1 MMNLKRHNFI
11 FLTIAGIINSLGVCL
26 LLSPVKLFDSG
37 ISGTAFLFNQITPIY
52 LTLSFFLIVLNVP
65 FFLLG
70 LKKMGKEFVIYSLY
84 AIFVYSFGALIINNV
99 LQMESISSS
108 PIVGTDKLL
117 GALFGGLLS
126 GIGSGMVI
134 RYGGAIDGVEVMA
147 VLFSK
152 KLGLTVGT
160 FVMIYNVFLYS
171 VSALIFNSWEIP
183 LYSIIAYSIGI
194 KAVDFMV
201 EGLDKAKA
209 AIIITDEGEKV
220 AAALSDVMGRG
231 ITILNA
237 KGYYLQTEKT
247 MIYCVLNR
255 FEISKLKAVVLQED
269 ENAFVTIS
277 DISDIIGNKITRKKR
292 I

>member
-1 MMNLKRHNFI
+1 
-11 FLTIAGIINSLGVCL
+11 
-26 LLSPVKLFDSG
+26 
-37 ISGTAFLFNQITPIY
+37 
-52 LTLSFFLIVLNVP
+52 
-65 FFLLG
+65 
-70 LKKMGKEFVIYSLY
+70 MGKEFVIYSLY

>member
-1 MMNLKRHNFI
+1 
-11 FLTIAGIINSLGVCL
+11 
-26 LLSPVKLFDSG
+26 
-37 ISGTAFLFNQITPIY
+37 
-52 LTLSFFLIVLNVP
+52 
-65 FFLLG
+65 
-70 LKKMGKEFVIYSLY
+70 
-84 AIFVYSFGALIINNV
+84 
-99 LQMESISSS
+99 
-108 PIVGTDKLL
+108 
-117 GALFGGLLS
+117 
-126 GIGSGMVI
+126 
-134 RYGGAIDGVEVMA
+134 
-147 VLFSK
+147 
-152 KLGLTVGT
+152 
-160 FVMIYNVFLYS
+160 
-171 VSALIFNSWEIP
+171 
-183 LYSIIAYSIGI
+183 
-194 KAVDFMV
+194 MV

>member
-1 MMNLKRHNFI
+1 MNLKRHNFI